1 MTKSIMLV
9 GVGGQGTI
17 LASKLLTTG
26 LMNAGYDVKMSEI
39 HGMSQRGG
47 SVSSQVR
54 YGKKVYSPV
63 IEIGGADI
71 LVSFEKM
78 EALRWLEYLK
88 PEGKIVVNNYR
99 IDSIPVLTG
108 KAIYKEKEIEDEL
121 NRLNAT
127 IINAADKAKEL
138 GNSKVMNI
146 ILLGALV
153 KSMSLED
160 IDWESIIRE
169 NIKEKFVDINL
180 QAFKKG
186 MEMVSEEAFPL
197 KSN

>member
-54 YGKKVYSPV
+54 YGKEVYSPV

-99 IDSIPVLTG
+99 IDSMPILNG
-108 KAIYKEKEIEDEL
+108 KATYYEKEIDDEL

-127 IINAADKAKEL
+127 IINAENKAKEM
-138 GNSKVMNI
+138 GNPKVMNI

-153 KSMSLED
+153 KSMSLEY
-160 IDWESIIRE
+160 IDWKSIIRE
-169 NIKEKFVDINL
+169 NIKEKFIDINL

-186 MEMVSEEAFPL
+186 MEMISEALDLE
-197 KSN
+197 SN

>member
-1 MTKSIMLV
+1 MTKSVLLV

-26 LMNAGYDVKMSEI
+26 LMEAGYDVKMSEI

-54 YGKKVYSPV
+54 YGEKVYSPV

-99 IDSIPVLTG
+99 MDSMPILTG
-108 KAIYKEKEIEDEL
+108 KAEYKENEIEAEL
-121 NRLNAT
+121 ERLNAT
-127 IINAADKAKEL
+127 ILNAADKAVEL
-138 GNSKVMNI
+138 GNAKVMNI

-153 KSMSLED
+153 KSMELD
-160 IDWESIIRE
+160 NINWEEIIRD
-169 NIKEKFVDINL
+169 NVKEKFVDINIK
-180 QAFKKG
+180 AFNEG
-186 MEMVSEEAFPL
+186 MKLVTKEAL
-197 KSN
+197 TAN